1 MTKEKAATKDKNAKA
16 ANTSLW
22 RKVFETDPA
31 HTKFVKVGRGF
42 TTIDAFYQV
51 QRATEVFGPIG
62 IGWGWTADESIDDG
76 LIIVKIGLWYVHPD
90 TAVRSEPIVHFGCR
104 ALRSSKG
111 RINEEA
117 AKQAATDAM
126 TKALSYIGF
135 SGDVFMGKFDDNKYV
150 AQQSAKFEA
159 EAAAPSQEQET
170 VYIDLV
176 AHLGTVTSA
185 EELAGMRP
193 RLSEAKDFLPRGMI
207 RELMDLYIKRSKDF
221 KEGETE

>member
-1 MTKEKAATKDKNAKA
+1 MSKAKTT
-16 ANTSLW
+16 NTSLW
-22 RKVFETDPA
+22 ENVFETDPA

-62 IGWGWTADESIDDG
+62 IGWGWTATESIDDG
-76 LIIVKIGLWYVHPD
+76 LIIVKIGLWYVHPE
-90 TAVRSEPIVHFGCR
+90 TAVKSEPIVHFGCR

-117 AKQAATDAM
+117 AKQATTDAM

-159 EAAAPSQEQET
+159 QATAPTGEQ
-170 VYIDLV
+170 VSAHADLV
-176 AHLGTVTSA
+176 ASIGAVASPT
-185 EELAGMRP
+185 ELEALRP
-193 RLSEAKDFLPRGMI
+193 RLSEAKGSLPQPMV
-207 RELMDLYIKRSKDF
+207 RELMDLYIKRNNSFQKGD
-221 KEGETE
+221 TE